1 MPGRAHVMWG
11 FIRNGRTSGVLTVK
25 LRRNAA
31 HNRFEGIQP

>member
-1 MPGRAHVMWG
+1 MPGQARIMSG

-31 HNRFEGIQP
+31 HNRFEGKQP